1 MLLLCELP
9 QDLLK
14 KILGVYLQ
22 QCDGMPVVWRLVCQ
36 ELRGVAAHAPMH
48 CDLRNVGVSM
58 GLVRMLRGWIDCMRP
73 GPRKY
78 CCPKLVLTV
87 RLDFADLVA
96 GVVRHNNVRVLH
108 ELMQLPW
115 PSNCTRK
122 VADLNNSTEKQEP
135 CRWCHIACSSGALV
149 SLKLLASAGSY
160 LDLAAWE
167 LAAVHGHA
175 HVVEWL
181 LLLRHL
187 RERGKRF
194 YRFRAGHPIADIQRD
209 ARIDLQHQ
217 LEPLEED
224 GLFPLEPA
232 VASGHLPIVQMLCTW
247 FMRGGDPN
255 YRLYVY
261 EAIAGWCGESRQLE
275 VLKWAASRMG
285 ADFYRCAECVCF
297 EAAYQGDV
305 PMLKWLMP
313 QFPEYLNSATR
324 MAFRSNTNDL
334 QVVQFLVEEL
344 HMQLTPK
351 TMLEAISSFFM
362 NDTATM
368 DYLYSKGCPS
378 VHSTQADFRYA
389 DEYQCAARQERKA
402 SGVLMQWLYDHDYV
416 VPVSRG
422 NECMIEAMKADCVDV
437 VKHLVGCGVRFDT
450 LWYGSEDYYMD
461 CDKYVGRPG
470 SWESSKVVAW
480 ARARGYDVRAYR
492 DA

>member
-14 KILGVYLQ
+14 KILHVYLQ

-73 GPRKY
+73 GLHKY
-78 CCPKLVLTV
+78 CSPKKLGTV
-87 RLDFADLVA
+87 RLKFADLVA
-96 GVVRHNNVRVLH
+96 GVVRYNNARVLH

-115 PSNCTRK
+115 PSDCTRK
-122 VADLNNSTEKQEP
+122 VADPNNPTEKQEP
-135 CRWCHIACSSGALV
+135 CRWCHIACSSGALD

-167 LAAVHGHA
+167 LAVVHGHA

-181 LLLRHL
+181 LLLSYL
-187 RERGKRF
+187 REGGYRF
-194 YRFRAGHPIADIQRD
+194 YRFPAGHPITDIQRD
-209 ARIDLQHQ
+209 ARIDIQHQ
-217 LEPLEED
+217 LEPLEEG

-247 FMRGGDPN
+247 IMRFEGHDH
-255 YRLYVY
+255 LDVY
-261 EAIAGWCGESRQLE
+261 EAIAQWCGENSQLE
-275 VLKWAASRMG
+275 VLKWTASQMG
-285 ADFYRCAECVCF
+285 DDFFRCAECVCF
-297 EAAYQGDV
+297 EAAYLGDV
-305 PMLKWLMP
+305 PMLKWLVP
-313 QFPEYLNSATR
+313 QFPEYLSSVSR
-324 MAFRSNTNDL
+324 MAFQSNTNNL
-334 QVVQFLVEEL
+334 QIVQFLVEEL
-344 HMQLTPK
+344 HMQLTPN
-351 TMLEAISSFFM
+351 TMFRAIESFSI

-378 VHSTQADFRYA
+378 VHSTLADCLYA
-389 DEYQCAARQERKA
+389 DEYQCAARQDRKT

-422 NECMIEAMKADCVDV
+422 EECMIEAMQADCVDV
-437 VKHLVGCGVRFDT
+437 VKHLVGCGVRFDA

-480 ARARGYDVRAYR
+480 ARASGYDVRAYR